1 MRARTPRLMCHL
13 CLPAAA
19 AAGGGAVL
27 FASLCSCRQH
37 QQSRLLTFFC
47 MFVLPLC
54 MQAGIEYEYESLE
67 AALPKKA
74 KKTKFED

>member
-1 MRARTPRLMCHL
+1 MRARMPRLMCHL
-13 CLPAAA
+13 CLPPPPLV
-19 AAGGGAVL
+19 GGL
-27 FASLCSCRQH
+27 CSASLCSCRQH

-54 MQAGIEYEYESLE
+54 LQAGIEYEYESLE